1 MSNDSNE
8 PVSSTKFIMLA
19 VCCIILF
26 IIACISVLSAQS
38 YDKKYNAPVSTVMM
52 EDLNIDIST
61 YTLSTQT
68 IILEKG
74 SPKLSYVY
82 SGIYDSKY
90 IIQGIKQG
98 YHEQTFFPIYV
109 EVGDTL
115 NFSWEYLFSKY
126 DPSPTTRR
134 RVDFSESWSY
144 KITEITNQQVT
155 LERFKLI
162 SREWK

>member
-1 MSNDSNE
+1 MSNE
-8 PVSSTKFIMLA
+8 QVSDTKIITLA
-19 VCCIILF
+19 VCCIVLF
-26 IIACISVLSAQS
+26 IIACLSVLYAQS
-38 YDKKYNAPVSTVMM
+38 YGKKTDAPISTVMM

-61 YTLSTQT
+61 YTLSTQI

-82 SGIYDSKY
+82 SGIYDSKS

-98 YHEQTFFPIYV
+98 HYEQTFFPIYV

-115 NFSWEYLFSKY
+115 NFSWTYLFSKY
-126 DPSPTTRR
+126 DDSPTTRR

>member
-1 MSNDSNE
+1 MSNDSKE
-8 PVSSTKFIMLA
+8 SFSSTKFMMLS

-26 IIACISVLSAQS
+26 IIACISVISVQRKVDTS
-38 YDKKYNAPVSTVMM
+38 ISTVMM

-90 IIQGIKQG
+90 IIQGINQG
-98 YHEQTFFPIYV
+98 YYEQTFFPIYV

-115 NFSWEYLFSKY
+115 NFSWKYLFSQY
-126 DPSPTTRR
+126 DDSPTTRR
-134 RVDFSESWSY
+134 RVDFSEVWSY